1 MRNNL
6 FRSQDGLMLIE
17 SLMAIAIFSFGIL
30 ALIGMQAATIKQA
43 GDAKLRA
50 DASYLAGQMISRMW
64 VDRSNLASYAHQTG
78 GTLCA
83 FTGTNASSTEVSK
96 WLGADD
102 KKGTLLGTLPSASSQ
117 ILVDTGTNR
126 VTVTVCWQSPQE
138 TTPRNFTSTALISG

>member
-1 MRNNL
+1 MRNNQL
-6 FRSQDGLMLIE
+6 RRQNGLMLIE
-17 SLMAIAIFSFGIL
+17 SLMAIVIFSFGIL

-50 DASYLAGQMISRMW
+50 DASYLTGQMISRMW
-64 VDRSNLASYAHQTG
+64 VDRSNLASYAHKTG

-96 WLGADD
+96 WLGAAD
-102 KKGTLLGTLPSASSQ
+102 KKGTLLGTLPNASSQ
-117 ILVDTGTNR
+117 ILVQTGTNR

-138 TTPRNFTSTALISG
+138 TTPHNFTSTALISG